1 MGLFDNFRKRN
12 KERKARNIK
21 RETLRRAA
29 AGDKSDYVKKQL
41 ASYGTSLDA
50 FNENPDSTIRGVMAG
65 TVTNQPRTADEFISR
80 SNRNNQIISNLQKEL
95 RGIVD
100 QKSSLTSKPSTMGL
114 TNAYQDAI
122 RQFKDRGDLAQQAFR
137 QELPNP
143 LIKAAQG
150 IGSFIRGGGLLGL
163 LMRALDDQDKKVN
176 VVGEYVNPQDK
187 ANLTDP
193 TNPAG
198 FRYNSETGRF
208 ERVPGAQVM
217 DGETI
222 QKAAEDRQLAMAR
235 QANAENMYNQMFGQ
249 PISMGG
255 VRSLSVAP
263 SMIPDGERLQK
274 EAEARQLASG
284 MMPGPGS
291 MIPDGQTLQKQAEA
305 RQLAMARQ
313 AGAQDMYNQ
322 MYGTPPGVTMGP
334 SFPNDAQLASGA
346 EGINA
351 LNPMANYPVIPGG
364 ISRGNFPFRDGR
376 LLGTDPN
383 VTYGQELSLLDA
395 IAQRNALGM
404 NMGGDVMMERTMDP
418 TYAKLKVFNDTAYE

>member
-1 MGLFDNFRKRN
+1 MGLFDNFKKRN
-12 KERKARNIK
+12 KARKERNIR

-29 AGDKSDYVKKQL
+29 SGDQSDYVKKQMKK
-41 ASYGTSLDA
+41 YGTSLEDFKA
-50 FNENPDSTIRGVMAG
+50 NPDEVGTGILAG
-65 TVTNQPRTADEFISR
+65 SPGFTNTGPRTADQFIDQQ
-80 SNRNNQIISNLQKEL
+80 NRISQLQKEL
-95 RGIVD
+95 RNIVD

-143 LIKAAQG
+143 FIKAAQG

-163 LMRALDDQDKKVN
+163 LMRAFDDQDKKVN
-176 VVGEYVNPQDK
+176 VVGEFESPQDK

-249 PISMGG
+249 PISMPSGPSFPNDAGIASGTGG
-255 VRSLSVAP
+255 INRMMP
-263 SMIPDGERLQK
+263 SMIPDGE
-274 EAEARQLASG
+274 
-284 MMPGPGS
+284 
-291 MIPDGQTLQKQAEA
+291 TLQKQAEA
-305 RQLAMARQ
+305 RQIANIQ
-313 AGAQDMYNQ
+313 AQNRYNQ
-322 MYGTPPGVTMGP
+322 MFGPPVDMSGRGP
-334 SFPNDAQLASGA
+334 SFPNDAGIASGTQ
-346 EGINA
+346 
-351 LNPMANYPVIPGG
+351 G
-364 ISRGNFPFRDGR
+364 ISAPPNLYPDEKFGVPMVRRDVGFFENLPFYSGPFDFNFRPEGPMFV
-376 LLGTDPN
+376 PQQPIP
-383 VTYGQELSLLDA
+383 Y
-395 IAQRNALGM
+395 

>member
-41 ASYGTSLDA
+41 AKYGTSLDA
-50 FNENPDSTIRGVMAG
+50 FNENPDSTIRGVLAG

-150 IGSFIRGGGLLGL
+150 IGSFIRGGGLLGV
-163 LMRALDDQDKKVN
+163 LMRALDGQDKQVN
-176 VVGEYVNPQDK
+176 VANQSFRSPQDMES
-187 ANLTDP
+187 LTDP
-193 TNPAG
+193 DGAGIETSDPAG

-222 QKAAEDRQLAMAR
+222 QKAAEDRQMAAAR
-235 QANAENMYNQMFGQ
+235 QAGAENMYNQMFGQ
-249 PISMGG
+249 PISTGG
-255 VRSLSVAP
+255 IRNLSVAP
-263 SMIPDGERLQK
+263 SMIPDQ
-274 EAEARQLASG
+274 
-284 MMPGPGS
+284 
-291 MIPDGQTLQKQAEA
+291 QTLQKEAEA

-334 SFPNDAQLASGA
+334 SFPNDAGIASGTQ
-346 EGINA
+346 
-351 LNPMANYPVIPGG
+351 G
-364 ISRGNFPFRDGR
+364 ISAPPNLYPDEKFGVPMVKRDVGFFENLPFYSGPFDFNFKPEGPMFV
-376 LLGTDPN
+376 PQQPIP
-383 VTYGQELSLLDA
+383 Y
-395 IAQRNALGM
+395 
-404 NMGGDVMMERTMDP
+404 NMGGDVMNERTMDP
-418 TYAKLKVFNDTAYE
+418 TYAKLKIFNDTAYE